1 MSYHTTNCDR
11 CGSTIVEQHPRP
23 ERMTFYRELPE
34 NNHESQEARLCSVCL
49 DDVWECVFNE
59 DVDRSNKTDPK
70 SINRLKEGVIR
81 HKEELEDLIEQL
93 EEQK

>member
-1 MSYHTTNCDR
+1 MSYDTTPCDR
-11 CGSTIVEQHPRP
+11 CGSIIIEQHPRP
-23 ERMTFYRELPE
+23 EKMVFYRELPE
-34 NNHESQEARLCSVCL
+34 NDYKFKEARLCSVCL

-70 SINRLKEGVIR
+70 SINKLKEGVTR
-81 HKEELEDLIEQL
+81 HKEELEELIEEL